1 MRGAGSVHRGAA
13 FFVQDSANI
22 NISDCSF
29 NQTGGN
35 AVVFSNNVV
44 DAAVTRSEFVHI
56 GDSAIVSLG
65 STDTIFGT
73 KPTFPNRILI
83 ANNHI
88 REIGIYGKQTS

>member
-1 MRGAGSVHRGAA
+1 MTV
-13 FFVQDSANI
+13 AN
-22 NISDCSF
+22 CTF

-35 AVVFSNNVV
+35 AVIFSNNVV
-44 DAAVTRSEFVHI
+44 DSSVLYSEFVHI

-73 KPTFPNRILI
+73 EPTFPNRILI

-88 REIGIYGKQTS
+88 REVGIYGKVWTGFDQSSAYLVPF